1 MTKYGVFLQWLA
13 SLLYE
18 ISFSVIL
25 YLQVKGE
32 KLYEQSQKPPIDQCR
47 KTNTE
52 RQMTKFTTCSGYKLR
67 KIGMEETYS

>member
-1 MTKYGVFLQWLA
+1 MTKYGVFLRWLA

-32 KLYEQSQKPPIDQCR
+32 KLYEQSQKPPIDHCR
-47 KTNTE
+47 KTNKDRWQNLLPIQDINSE
-52 RQMTKFTTCSGYKLR
+52 K
-67 KIGMEETYS
+67 